1 MMAKSRIK
9 AKEAQVAR
17 AQEAYDKAQA
27 NLDKAKNELKQVQGD
42 EAQRLISNS
51 GLSFEQV
58 AALLRAQKQDND
70 NEGGSDIDRL
80 AD

>member
-1 MMAKSRIK
+1 MAKSRIK

-17 AQEAYDKAQA
+17 AQEAFDKAQA
-27 NLDKAKNELKQVQGD
+27 NLDKAKKELKQIEGD

-51 GLSFEQV
+51 GLSFDQV
-58 AALLRAQKQDND
+58 AALLRAQKRDSD
-70 NEGGSDIDRL
+70 SEGGSDSDRL